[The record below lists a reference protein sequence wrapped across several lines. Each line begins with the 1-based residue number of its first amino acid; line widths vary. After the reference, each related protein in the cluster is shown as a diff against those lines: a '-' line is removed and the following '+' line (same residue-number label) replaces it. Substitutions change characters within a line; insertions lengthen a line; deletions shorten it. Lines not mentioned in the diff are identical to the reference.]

1 MKKTIV
7 LFTIPLLMLVFVSC
21 SGNES
26 HIPED
31 QILAR
36 VGDHVIT
43 AREFQLN
50 YEFGFP
56 HLMQG
61 ENRKEEYLHRMIA
74 ELLIA
79 QRGYELQI
87 DTLSSIRNAVQ
98 TMREERV
105 IEEVFNHFVL
115 SNIEISRKEIE
126 YEVNKTAVSVQF
138 RYLPAANR
146 THAERLRQ
154 QLLED
159 SFETVAAQ
167 FVTDV
172 FDATNDQ
179 IAERFTSR
187 VTKAVDVN
195 PELISHLQDLELH
208 TPSEPI
214 QYQDQWYIFMVHNI
228 IRTPLSPYD
237 IANRSVSA
245 RKVLYN
251 TKAMQMAAEF
261 VNETM
266 TPFNVE
272 TNRSTFE
279 RIVPHLFELY
289 EQGTPAGTLW
299 NRISEGRR
307 TESYYRELYAVRSEP
322 LVYTSIGTWSVERF
336 FRTFNTGRY
345 QLRPDTPESFT
356 LRFSDVIALVVRDVV
371 LLEKARAERLEESF
385 DVQRDIRRWQD
396 KWVFQETRNRILD
409 TLAFNNDVVMQFVN
423 SESSPYPE
431 QIRGRSFNDYQEGSI
446 HRFRRDFLAQ
456 ALMNAAE
463 EFKQIHKVTINYAML
478 DTITVSQSSANPNM
492 SLQVFNQN
500 SNRMA
505 YPVLDPIW

>member
-1 MKKTIV
+1 
-7 LFTIPLLMLVFVSC
+7 MLILASC

-36 VGDHVIT
+36 VGDDVIT

-61 ENRKEEYLHRMIA
+61 ENRKEEYLNRMIA

-79 QRGYELQI
+79 KQGYELNI
-87 DTLSSIRNAVQ
+87 DTLSTIRNAVQ
-98 TMREERV
+98 TMWEERV
-105 IEEVFNHFVL
+105 IEEVFNHFVI
-115 SNIEISRKEIE
+115 SNIEISQQEIE
-126 YEVNKTAVSVQF
+126 HEVNKSAVSVQF

-146 THAERLRQ
+146 FHAERLRQ

-159 SFETVAAQ
+159 SFETVAASY
-167 FVTDV
+167 VTDV
-172 FDATNDQ
+172 FDFTDEQ

-187 VTKAVDVN
+187 VTKAVDVD
-195 PELISHLQDLELH
+195 PELMRHLQDLEVN

-214 QYQDQWYIFMVHNI
+214 MYQDQWYILMVNNI
-228 IRTPLSPYD
+228 IRTPLTPLD

-251 TKAMQMAAEF
+251 TKAMQLAAEF
-261 VNETM
+261 VSDTM
-266 TPFNVE
+266 TPHNVE
-272 TNRSTFE
+272 TDRSTFD

-289 EQGTPAGTLW
+289 LEGTPAGTLW
-299 NRISEGRR
+299 DRIREGRA
-307 TESYYRELYAVRSEP
+307 TESYYRELYAAHSKP
-322 LVYTSIGTWSVERF
+322 LVYTSNGIWTVERF

-345 QLRPDTPESFT
+345 QLRPDTRDSFE
-356 LRFSDVIALVVRDVV
+356 LRFSDVIALVVRDEI
-371 LLEKARAERLEESF
+371 LMEKASSERLAERFE
-385 DVQRDIRRWQD
+385 VQRDIRRWQD
-396 KWVFQETRNRILD
+396 KWVFQETRNHILD
-409 TLAFNNDVVMQFVN
+409 TLVFNNDLVMQFVN
-423 SESSPYPE
+423 SERSPYPDH
-431 QIRGRSFNDYQEGSI
+431 IRGRSFNEYQEGSLK
-446 HRFRRDFLAQ
+446 RFRRDFLAQ
-456 ALMNAAE
+456 ALLDAAE
-463 EFKQIHKVTINYAML
+463 EFKQKHQVTINYAML
-478 DTITVSQSSANPNM
+478 DTIKVSQSSANPNM

-505 YPVLDPIW
+505 YPILDPIW